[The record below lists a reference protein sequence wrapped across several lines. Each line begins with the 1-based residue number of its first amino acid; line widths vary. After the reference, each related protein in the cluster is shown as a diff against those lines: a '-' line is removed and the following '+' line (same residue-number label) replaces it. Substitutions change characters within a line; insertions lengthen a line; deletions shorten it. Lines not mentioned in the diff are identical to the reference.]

1 MKLTQVKK
9 ISEDIQKKDVQ
20 LASLSG
26 ENLIKFNKIKEL

>member
-1 MKLTQVKK
+1 MKLIQVKK

-20 LASLSG
+20 LASLSD

>member
-20 LASLSG
+20 LASLSD

>member
-9 ISEDIQKKDVQ
+9 ISEDIQKRDVQ
-20 LASLSG
+20 LASLSD